1 MNKKDDWLIN
11 VEKSLIGIQSA
22 EPNPYL
28 YSKIL
33 NRIQAKTNSN
43 VSTKLV
49 FASSIALAVLI
60 TLNVFIFKSS
70 LNNSTATNGDLKKL
84 SSTFN
89 LINENSINYN

>member
-11 VEKSLIGIQSA
+11 VENSLNGIQSA

-43 VSTKLV
+43 ISTKLV

-70 LNNSTATNGDLKKL
+70 LNNSTAINGDLKKL